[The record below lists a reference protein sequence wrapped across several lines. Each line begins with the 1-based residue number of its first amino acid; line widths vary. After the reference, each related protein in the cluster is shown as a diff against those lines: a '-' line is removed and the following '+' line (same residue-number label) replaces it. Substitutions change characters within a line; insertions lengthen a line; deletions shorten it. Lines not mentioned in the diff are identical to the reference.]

1 MPVPRSKGSRI
12 ALIVETSNVESPT
25 QMIYTGMYNH
35 YKGRFRCFV
44 FDNQFEVAR
53 FLLRQNQS
61 VQKTPFVNKF
71 CLKPPKVVQS
81 RRKVRKKTNTKGKDD
96 KIPCTE
102 ALMR

>member
-1 MPVPRSKGSRI
+1 MLVPRSKGSRI

-44 FDNQFEVAR
+44 FDTQFEVAR

-81 RRKVRKKTNTKGKDD
+81 RRKFRKKTNTKEKDGK
-96 KIPCTE
+96 I
-102 ALMR
+102 

>member
-81 RRKVRKKTNTKGKDD
+81 RRKVRKKTNTKGKDG
-96 KIPCTE
+96 KI
-102 ALMR
+102 

>member
-61 VQKTPFVNKF
+61 VQKTPFVNMF
-71 CLKPPKVVQS
+71 CLNHQRWFKAEAKIKKNIKS
-81 RRKVRKKTNTKGKDD
+81 IRKKS
-96 KIPCTE
+96 
-102 ALMR
+102 A